1 MHSKRAVKHIYIGF
15 YHNQLELN
23 YVDIRY
29 KNVLLQNASSL
40 HSLQVT
46 YLGHMSTSS
55 LRRLPMAIK
64 QFSFP
69 VFLQTYR
76 KFLCPEQSRQRVLSE
91 RDITQFQAQPLSN
104 KALQKKRGENALIV
118 SLDFSIGNMRCILE
132 TIMKMTV
139 CEIQSH

>member
-1 MHSKRAVKHIYIGF
+1 
-15 YHNQLELN
+15 
-23 YVDIRY
+23 
-29 KNVLLQNASSL
+29 
-40 HSLQVT
+40 
-46 YLGHMSTSS
+46 
-55 LRRLPMAIK
+55 MAIK

-118 SLDFSIGNMRCILE
+118 SLDFSIGNMRYILE

-139 CEIQSH
+139 CEI